1 MSRNKLAL
9 AAVLLLLTLTLGAS
23 VTTGGARPGRGL
35 RAVEPP
41 VAYEPEP
48 GGLAALYLGQQ
59 RRCTEMTEHLLTDF
73 SGNTLRGT
81 LTYPNGGLTGA
92 DVTLTITKESGSS
105 GDIQNFTLTRDDSR
119 GGPRVISGRLTAETT
134 CGYTGVT
141 IIFPEPPTTI
151 DNRNP
156 PPQPTII
163 SLNACKTGGGFTLTG
178 VTTRFCFTSR
188 EPASATPEKKWGRF
202 CKFRCSP
209 AS

>member
-1 MSRNKLAL
+1 MPAAVALLLAL
-9 AAVLLLLTLTLGAS
+9 ILGAS
-23 VTTGGARPGRGL
+23 IATGGVRPGRGL
-35 RAVEPP
+35 RVGESPA
-41 VAYEPEP
+41 AYEP
-48 GGLAALYLGQQ
+48 GAADLASLYFGQR

-92 DVTLTITKESGSS
+92 DVTLTVTKESGPA
-105 GDIQNFTLTRDDSR
+105 GEIQKFTLTNNDS
-119 GGPRVISGRLTAETT
+119 GGSPIISGRLTAETT

-141 IIFPEPPTTI
+141 ITYPEPPPAGSYT
-151 DNRNP
+151 NP

-178 VTTRFCFTSR
+178 ISTPFCFTSR
-188 EPASATPEKKWGRF
+188 EPASATPEKWGRF

-209 AS
+209 AR